1 MQAIVPAG
9 EAILPGLAQTS
20 CSLRWERAMSVNCDW
35 MKLLSAPRQP
45 FVGLTLMAVLGI
57 VVAEVVPLRST
68 ALNSA
73 AIVLAIS
80 ILITVRWP
88 KLAATY
94 LIVAIGFFVLHK
106 FATTNTAGQ
115 QLADKLSER
124 PRVVTAVGSVIT
136 EPKIAPSGF
145 ATFLLKLRSIEFDGR
160 TEPTRAVW
168 QVRWKGAPEFGD
180 ELQLFGTAE
189 PVAPPRNP
197 GEFDM
202 RRYLARHDVHRMLF
216 ARYPEDGRLI
226 RHGGGN
232 PILRAAQTSRTWM
245 QNALCRGLD
254 DAPEVKS
261 FITGIVLGIRH
272 DTPEDIEEPFQ
283 QTGTIHLFAVAG
295 LHVGIVA
302 ALLWVIAAIA
312 RLPRKRAAA
321 FIIPSLFFY
330 AAVTGLH
337 IPALRAAVMASI
349 LVGSYFFERRVFLPN
364 SLAAAAFFILCW
376 NTNELF
382 STGFQLS
389 FAVVGAIVL
398 FADPLFR
405 LFQRRAAPD
414 PFLPLSLLRGPR
426 RWMHSSYEWLCGAAA
441 VSLAAW
447 IGSLPLVLWY
457 FHLVTPIS
465 LLANLVVV
473 PIAFFV
479 LAVALLSLMTTPLL
493 PWVALIFNNANWALA
508 TLVIG
513 IVHLFAQIPGGHF
526 YVSEPNWGRRMS
538 AKVMV
543 LDLGT
548 GAAVHI
554 RVNGHDWLVDC
565 GSERSYERIVREYLH
580 WAGVNRLTGL
590 VLTHGDSQHIGGFKQ
605 LLSDFPR
612 VRVIDNPAPDRSLI
626 HRRLSRILSG
636 LKGRGLKPDK
646 LAAGDNFHLSP
657 EAVAH
662 VLFPP
667 RGFAGVRADD
677 QALVIRLPIAPGI
690 FGLFMSD
697 NGAETERALLRNGSI
712 LQSDVL
718 VKGQHYSGTS
728 GSAPFLDA
736 VSPRLIIASSSEFP
750 EHERIS
756 EVWTDQLRTSGIKLF
771 RQDETGAVEL
781 NFSDQEWTA
790 RAYLTGEVFRSVSR

>member
-1 MQAIVPAG
+1 
-9 EAILPGLAQTS
+9 
-20 CSLRWERAMSVNCDW
+20 
-35 MKLLSAPRQP
+35 MKLLTAPRQP
-45 FVGLTLMAVLGI
+45 FVGLTLMAATGI
-57 VVAEVVPLRST
+57 VVAEVVPLAPA
-68 ALNSA
+68 ALPSA
-73 AIVLAIS
+73 ALVFGIC
-80 ILITVRWP
+80 ILIALCWP
-88 KLAATY
+88 KLPTTY
-94 LIVAIGFFVLHK
+94 LIVAAGFFLLHK
-106 FATTNTAGQ
+106 FATTNTEGQ
-115 QLADKLSER
+115 QFADKLGAR
-124 PRVVTAVGSVIT
+124 PRVVTAVGCVIT
-136 EPKIAPSGF
+136 EPKISASGF
-145 ATFLLKLRSIEFDGR
+145 ATFLLKLKSIELEGK

-168 QVRWKGAPEFGD
+168 QIRWKGAPEFGD
-180 ELQLFGTAE
+180 ELKLFGTAE
-189 PVAPPRNP
+189 PIAPPRNP

-202 RRYLARHDVHRMLF
+202 RAYLERHDVRRMLF
-216 ARYPEDGRLI
+216 VRYPEDGTLI

-232 PILRAAQTSRTWM
+232 QVLRAAQASRTWI

-261 FITGIVLGIRH
+261 FISGIVLGIRH
-272 DTPEDIEEPFQ
+272 ETPEDIEEPFQ

-302 ALLWVIAAIA
+302 ALLWVLAAIA

-349 LVGSYFFERRVFLPN
+349 LVGGYFFERRAFLPN

-398 FADPLFR
+398 LADPMFR
-405 LFQRRAAPD
+405 LLQQRAAPD
-414 PFLPLSLLRGPR
+414 PFLPQSLVGGPR
-426 RWMHSSYEWLCGAAA
+426 RWMHSSYEWLCGGAS

-447 IGSLPLVLWY
+447 IGSLPLILWY

-465 LLANLVVV
+465 FLANLVVV

-479 LAVALLSLMTTPLL
+479 LAVALLSLITTPLL
-493 PWVALIFNNANWALA
+493 PWVAVVFNNANWTLA

-526 YVSEPNWGRRMS
+526 YVGEPDWGGRIS
-538 AKVMV
+538 AKVTV
-543 LDLGT
+543 LDLGA
-548 GAAVHI
+548 GAAAHV

-565 GSERSYERIVREYLH
+565 GSERTYERIVRQYLH

-590 VLTHGDSQHIGGFKQ
+590 VLTHGDSQHIGGIMQ
-605 LLSDFPR
+605 LLTDFPR
-612 VRVIDNPAPDRSLI
+612 VRVLDNPAPDRSVI
-626 HRRLSRILSG
+626 HRRLSRIVSEVG
-636 LKGRGLKPDK
+636 GRGRKPLE
-646 LAAGDNFHLSP
+646 LAAGDNFDLSRD
-657 EAVAH
+657 AIAH
-662 VLFPP
+662 ILFPP
-667 RGFAGVRADD
+667 RGFAGATADD
-677 QALVIRLPIAPGI
+677 QALIIRLSTAPGTSV
-690 FGLFMSD
+690 LFMSD
-697 NGAETERALLRNGSI
+697 NGVESERTLLSNASN
-712 LQSDVL
+712 LQSDIL
-718 VKGQHYSGTS
+718 LKGQHSSGIS

-736 VSPRLIIASSSEFP
+736 VRPRLIIATSREFP

-756 EVWTDQLRTSGIKLF
+756 EQWAEQLRVRGIKLF

-781 NFSDQEWTA
+781 NFSNQEWTA

>member
-1 MQAIVPAG
+1 
-9 EAILPGLAQTS
+9 
-20 CSLRWERAMSVNCDW
+20 
-35 MKLLSAPRQP
+35 MKLLTAPRQP
-45 FVGLTLMAVLGI
+45 FVGLTLVAATGI
-57 VVAEVVPLRST
+57 IMAEVVPLAPTALIST
-68 ALNSA
+68 AL
-73 AIVLAIS
+73 IFGIC
-80 ILITVRWP
+80 ILFALCWP
-88 KLAATY
+88 KLPATY
-94 LIVAIGFFVLHK
+94 LIVAAGFFLLHK
-106 FATTNTAGQ
+106 FATTNTSGQ
-115 QLADKLSER
+115 QLEDKLGER
-124 PRVVTAVGSVIT
+124 PRVVTAVGCVIT
-136 EPKIAPSGF
+136 EPKISPSGF
-145 ATFLLKLRSIEFDGR
+145 ATFLLKLKSIELEGK
-160 TEPTRAVW
+160 TQSTLAVW

-180 ELQLFGTAE
+180 ELKLFGTAE
-189 PVAPPRNP
+189 PIAPPRNP

-202 RRYLARHDVHRMLF
+202 RAYLARHDVLRMLF
-216 ARYPEDGRLI
+216 ARYPEDGTLI

-232 PILRAAQTSRTWM
+232 PVLRAAQASRTWM

-261 FITGIVLGIRH
+261 FISGIVLGIRH
-272 DTPEDIEEPFQ
+272 ETPEDIEEPFQ

-302 ALLWVIAAIA
+302 ALLWVLAAIA

-349 LVGSYFFERRVFLPN
+349 LVGSYFFERRAFLPN

-414 PFLPLSLLRGPR
+414 PFLPQSLVRGPR
-426 RWMHSSYEWLCGAAA
+426 RWMHSSYEWLCGGAA

-447 IGSLPLVLWY
+447 IGSLPLILWY

-465 LLANLVVV
+465 FLANLVVV

-479 LAVALLSLMTTPLL
+479 LAVALLSLITTSLL
-493 PWVALIFNNANWALA
+493 PWVAVVFNNANWTLA

-526 YVSEPNWGRRMS
+526 YVGEPDWGNRIS
-538 AKVMV
+538 AKMTV
-543 LDLGT
+543 LDLGA
-548 GAAVHI
+548 GAAVHV

-565 GSERSYERIVREYLH
+565 GSERSYERIVRQYLH

-590 VLTHGDSQHIGGFKQ
+590 VLTHGDSQHIGGVTQ
-605 LLSDFPR
+605 LLSDFPG
-612 VRVIDNPAPDRSLI
+612 VLVIDNPAPDRSLI
-626 HRRLSRILSG
+626 HRRLSRIVSELE
-636 LKGRGLKPDK
+636 GRGRKPAE
-646 LAAGDNFHLSP
+646 LAAGDNFDLSRDTI
-657 EAVAH
+657 AH

-667 RGFAGVRADD
+667 RGFAGATADD
-677 QALVIRLPIAPGI
+677 QALVIRLSIAPGPSV
-690 FGLFMSD
+690 LFMSD
-697 NGAETERALLRNGSI
+697 NGAETERALLSNGSD
-712 LQSDVL
+712 LQSDIL
-718 VKGQHYSGTS
+718 VKGQHYSGIS

-736 VSPRLIIASSSEFP
+736 VRPRLIIATSREFP

-756 EVWTDQLRTSGIKLF
+756 EEWAEQLRARGIKLF

-781 NFSDQEWTA
+781 NFSNREWSA
-790 RAYLTGEVFRSVSR
+790 RAYMTGEVFRSVSR